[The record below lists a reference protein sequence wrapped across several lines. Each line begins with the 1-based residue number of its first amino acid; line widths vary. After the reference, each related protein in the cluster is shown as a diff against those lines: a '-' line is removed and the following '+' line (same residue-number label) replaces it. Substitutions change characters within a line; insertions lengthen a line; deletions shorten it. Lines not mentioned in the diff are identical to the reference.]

1 MWRTTFEQVVEA
13 PQVEQEEVKEDAK
26 NEVW

>member
-1 MWRTTFEQVVEA
+1 MWKTTFEQVVEDSKA
-13 PQVEQEEVKEDAK
+13 EQEEVKEDVK